1 MVTLILVF
9 CTPFFMKLLLPLC
22 LFILTG
28 FSSVSQVKDSERSS
42 QKSFDSTMFA
52 DDDTL
57 TRSDYLLSFDK
68 EFQMLNKGNTMSRA
82 LPAIRDIIQHID
94 EDDSAL
100 NIIKDRLS
108 LNERGLN
115 VRNLQMFTILLEQIN
130 KGTRKYARELNRY
143 DSILDSTK
151 KQIFDLRDDTVV
163 RYVYRDS
170 ILRVQFKPQLQKLRR
185 QLSITDSII
194 KYVNVLIDNT
204 LARTSDNFI
213 IINELQVQAA
223 GLSETIASRAFTKE
237 RRYLWERRPA
247 QRRQSVSGQI
257 KKNLASEKKIT
268 QYYFSH
274 TPFQL
279 NLLLLCGLVFFF
291 WVFFNFRSLKKRDK
305 LATLQT
311 FRFQYIN
318 ELPFFASL
326 IFILN
331 IAPLFDLNAPVV
343 YIDAIE
349 FLLMIVLT
357 FSFRKRHLKK
367 LFYLW
372 IIFLVLF
379 LLSLTRY
386 LGLPFYINRWL
397 WFILSCLSFL
407 LGIYVLLRFKK
418 RYSKQK
424 ILILTVGIYTLFNF
438 LALICNLFGRV
449 TLMQIFSS
457 TATYAV
463 IQTIALIVFKQSVT
477 EVFILQI
484 QSSRI
489 RKDYPEKFESNEVV
503 KGTSRLVVFCS
514 VIIWLIV
521 FITNLNLFQFLSGK
535 IIELLSTTRVIGSF
549 SFTYGGMILFLAIIY
564 IAHFLQKYVAYFFG
578 DIGDDASFN
587 NKSHRSR
594 LLITRLVLLAS
605 GFLLAIA
612 ASGFPV
618 DRITVILGAL
628 SVGIGLGLQSIVNNF
643 VSGIVLIF
651 DRTVRIG
658 DIVEIGDRKGRV
670 KEISVRSSTLLTPE
684 GAEVIIPN
692 GNILAQNIVNWTL
705 SNSHIRLQVS
715 YSVDTLVLSEDT
727 RKEITEII
735 GSSPQV
741 LAQKEPEIFIDTM
754 SHQSTL
760 LKIYFWC
767 KDINSS
773 EEVRSGVYTS
783 ICKYLEAKGT
793 KIL

>member
-1 MVTLILVF
+1 
-9 CTPFFMKLLLPLC
+9 MKLFLPLC

-28 FSSVSQVKDSERSS
+28 ISSVSQVKDSERSS

-130 KGTRKYARELNRY
+130 KGTRRYARELNRY

-185 QLSITDSII
+185 QLTITDSII

-247 QRRQSVSGQI
+247 QRRQSVSAQI

-397 WFILSCLSFL
+397 WFILNCLSFL

-449 TLMQIFSS
+449 TLLQIFSS

-549 SFTYGGMILFLAIIY
+549 SFTYGGMILFLSIIY

-628 SVGIGLGLQSIVNNF
+628 SVGVGLGLQSIVNNF

-715 YSVDTLVLSEDT
+715 YSVDTFVLSEDT

-735 GSSPQV
+735 VSSPQV
-741 LAQKEPEIFIDTM
+741 LAQKEPEIFIDTK

-767 KDINSS
+767 KDINKS
-773 EEVRSGVYTS
+773 EVTRSEVYTS

>member
-1 MVTLILVF
+1 
-9 CTPFFMKLLLPLC
+9 MKLFLPVC
-22 LFILTG
+22 LFILSG
-28 FSSVSQVKDSERSS
+28 LGSGAQVKDSVRPP
-42 QKSFDSTMFA
+42 QRSFDSTMFA

-68 EFQMLNKGNTMSRA
+68 VFQMLNKGNTMSRA
-82 LPAIRDIIQHID
+82 LPAIRDIVKRID

-108 LNERGLN
+108 SNERGLN
-115 VRNLQMFTILLEQIN
+115 VRNLQMFTTLLEQIN
-130 KGTRKYARELNRY
+130 KGTRKYAKELNRY

-151 KQIFDLRDDTVV
+151 KQLFDLRDDTVT
-163 RYVYRDS
+163 RHVYSDS
-170 ILRVQFKPQLQKLRR
+170 VLRAWFKPQLQKLQR
-185 QLSITDSII
+185 QWRSTDSII

-213 IINELQVQAA
+213 IINELQVQAS

-247 QRRQSVSGQI
+247 QRSQSFSGQI
-257 KKNLASEKKIT
+257 EKNLASEKKIT

-274 TPFQL
+274 TPFQF
-279 NLLLLCGLVFFF
+279 NLLLLSGLVFFF
-291 WVFFNFRSLKKRDK
+291 WVFFNFRSLKKHDK

-311 FRFQYIN
+311 FQFQYIN
-318 ELPFFASL
+318 GLPFFASI

-331 IAPLFDLNAPVV
+331 IAPLFDLDAPVV
-343 YIDAIE
+343 YIDSIE

-357 FSFRKRHLKK
+357 FSFRRRHLKK

-372 IIFLVLF
+372 ILFLVLF

-407 LGIYVLLRFKK
+407 LGIYVVLRFKK

-424 ILILTVGIYTLFNF
+424 ILILTVGLYTLFNF
-438 LALICNLFGRV
+438 LAVVCNLFGRV
-449 TLMQIFSS
+449 SLMQIFSS

-489 RKDYPEKFESNEVV
+489 RKEYPENFESNEVI
-503 KGTSRLVVFCS
+503 KGISRLVVFCS

-521 FITNLNLFQFLSGK
+521 FITNLNLFKVLSGK

-564 IAHFLQKYVAYFFG
+564 IANFLQKYIAYFFG

-651 DRTVRIG
+651 DRTLRIG
-658 DIVEIGDRKGRV
+658 DFVEIGDRKGRV

-705 SNSHIRLQVS
+705 SNSNIRLHVS
-715 YSVDTLVLSEDT
+715 YSVDTFVLSEDS
-727 RKEITEII
+727 RKEIIEII
-735 GSSPQV
+735 LSSPQV

-767 KDINSS
+767 RDINKS
-773 EEVRSGVYTS
+773 EVARSEVYTS
-783 ICKYLEAKGT
+783 ICRYLEAKGI